1 MPLKLFYITNR
12 PEIAQ
17 IADETGVDRVFI
29 DMEYIGKDLRQGG
42 MDTVQNHH
50 TIQDIRKIKPVIKHA
65 ELLVRVNP
73 IHNSTPE
80 YECSETE
87 IRQAID
93 AGADVVMLPMYRT
106 VDDIQRFVRAV
117 NGEAKTLLLCETPE
131 AVEVMPEVI
140 KLCGVNEIHIG
151 LNDLH
156 LALKKKFMF
165 ELLADGTVEK
175 IVNIIKDSDI
185 TYGFGGIARI
195 GYGTLPAE
203 KIIAEHYRLGS
214 NMAILSRSF
223 CNADKIDDI
232 CAIRDL
238 FFAEVTKIRKV
249 EKVIAGYT
257 PFLFEMNRQEVIKLT
272 QSIVNQCS

>member
-1 MPLKLFYITNR
+1 
-12 PEIAQ
+12 
-17 IADETGVDRVFI
+17 
-29 DMEYIGKDLRQGG
+29 MEYIGKDIRQGG

-50 TIQDIRKIKPVIKHA
+50 TIHDIQKIKPVIKHA

-73 IHNSTPE
+73 IHDSTPE

-106 VDDIQRFVRAV
+106 VDDVQRFINVV
-117 NGEAKTLLLCETPE
+117 NGNAKTLLLCETPE
-131 AVEVMPEVI
+131 AVEVMREVI
-140 KLCGVNEIHIG
+140 KLRGVDEIHIG

-175 IVNIIKDSDI
+175 IVNIIKDSGI
-185 TYGFGGIARI
+185 KYGFGGIARI
-195 GYGTLPAE
+195 GFGTLPAE
-203 KIIAEHYRLGS
+203 RIIAEHYRLGS

-223 CNADKIDDI
+223 CSADKIDDI
-232 CAIRDL
+232 GAIRDL
-238 FFAEVTKIRKV
+238 FFTEVTKIREV

-257 PFLFEMNRQEVIKLT
+257 PFQFEMNRQEVIKLT
-272 QSIVNQCS
+272 QSIVDKYS